1 MGSLGLKQLKPLKHN
16 RFLEHN
22 LKLKLSRDLLHL
34 LLRTYG
40 PSTSQSPITLV
51 SCPPCTATS
60 IWLIYSDPEDLLSLS
75 LKIILSSANTNNLRP
90 FSSAILKAWE
100 KKSQNKKDAPKNTS
114 ITYQRTKKTK
124 IV

>member
-1 MGSLGLKQLKPLKHN
+1 MGSLGLKQLKLLKHN

-34 LLRTYG
+34 LFRTDG

-51 SCPPCTATS
+51 SYPPCTATS

-75 LKIILSSANTNNLRP
+75 LKIILSSANNTNNLRP
-90 FSSAILKAWE
+90 FSSATLKAWE
-100 KKSQNKKDAPKNTS
+100 
-114 ITYQRTKKTK
+114 
-124 IV
+124 